1 MNCNKNTSNA
11 LRRRKRQ
18 SAMVLI
24 EISVGLG
31 ALLIVAILL
40 MRHSINVATMDRW
53 TVMQSLT
60 DTYLTREVAMAKRYP
75 FSEFTGGS
83 TLWPT
88 FPDTAES
95 TVEVGRLPG
104 GEPVTATLYRTKKP
118 SDNNMASAGGTGT
131 DSTNPT
137 NTEAW
142 VLQSYLTHEVGT
154 RNYLKSRSV
163 VRSQ

>member
-1 MNCNKNTSNA
+1 MNCNNNISRA
-11 LRRRKRQ
+11 RRNRKRQ

-31 ALLIVAILL
+31 ALLIIAILL

-60 DTYLTREVAMAKRYP
+60 DTYLTREVALAKRYP

-88 FPDTAES
+88 FPSTAES
-95 TVEVGRLPG
+95 SIEVGRLPG
-104 GEPVTATLYRTKKP
+104 GEPVIATLYRTKKP
-118 SDNNMASAGGTGT
+118 SDNNMSTAGGSGT
-131 DSTNPT
+131 ETTNPT

-142 VLQSYLTHEVGT
+142 VLQSYLTHEVGQ

>member
-1 MNCNKNTSNA
+1 MTCIENISNV
-11 LRRRKRQ
+11 RRKRKRQ

-60 DTYLTREVAMAKRYP
+60 DTYMTREVAMAKRYP

-83 TLWPT
+83 SLWPT
-88 FPDTAES
+88 FPNTAQS

-104 GEPVTATLYRTKKP
+104 GEPVMATLYRTKKP
-118 SDNNMASAGGTGT
+118 SDNNMSSAGGSGT
-131 DSTNPT
+131 DATNPT

-142 VLQSYLTHEVGT
+142 VLQSYLTHEIGD
-154 RNYLKSRSV
+154 RSYLKSRSV